1 MKSTHIN
8 ASIVSL
14 QFQKKCLD
22 ARIFSFFLCYLFNLS
37 LSVNVIPCPGI
48 FMTHASWIL
57 CADIP
62 TRIWTDLRS
71 QTQPS
76 NLWTNLLSFKTTT
89 CKHQTDVDLDP
100 LQSFCSHVNYLSYS
114 SQCLRGRTQ
123 LTNNCTPKRTFKE
136 KSKVQPRKLWFE
148 YTSLQSLKALW
159 QLFFFF
165 YNWTEFFPA
174 AKTKSLFLFPS
185 AVISGCMECTRLWK
199 TARRTQMCLASV
211 CEAKRK

>member
-22 ARIFSFFLCYLFNLS
+22 ARTFSFFLCYLFNLS

-159 QLFFFF
+159 QFFFF
-165 YNWTEFFPA
+165 FIIGQNFFLQP
-174 AKTKSLFLFPS
+174 KQNLSSFSP
-185 AVISGCMECTRLWK
+185 
-199 TARRTQMCLASV
+199 QQ
-211 CEAKRK
+211 